1 MNFKSISMK
10 RVLMIVLLALTAI
23 LCTAC
28 TKDECELLIGEYTHQ
43 KGSDVYIKIDEFFA
57 PEKPEGFT
65 VGRTEHI
72 FIVESECFIK

>member
-10 RVLMIVLLALTAI
+10 RVLIIVLLALTAI

-28 TKDECELLIGEYTHQ
+28 TKDQCELLIGEYTHQ

-57 PEKPEGFT
+57 IEKPNDFEIGT
-65 VGRTEHI
+65 IEHI
-72 FIVESECFIK
+72 FIIESECLIK